1 MQHAGSTNYKTD
13 PGPPSQL
20 TMCARRI
27 ASRLLVPE
35 ANELDTQVDSFLR
48 YLDNRYADNAK
59 DNRDTEVSKAARDD
73 TRAGWRRYDGKI

>member
-13 PGPPSQL
+13 PGPPSQM
-20 TMCARRI
+20 TIYTRRI

-59 DNRDTEVSKAARDD
+59 DDRDTEVLKAARDD
-73 TRAGWRRYDGKI
+73 TRRLEAP